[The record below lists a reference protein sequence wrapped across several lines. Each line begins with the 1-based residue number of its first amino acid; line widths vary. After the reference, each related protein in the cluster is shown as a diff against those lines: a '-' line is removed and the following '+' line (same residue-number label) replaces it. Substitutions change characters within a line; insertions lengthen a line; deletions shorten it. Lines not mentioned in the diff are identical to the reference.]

1 MSEALNEDLKKPEGI
16 SEILGDGTEERE
28 DKKPRREE
36 ISDELA
42 DLATGGTIRVY
53 GGSERRFNL
62 KRKRK
67 KDDILLPEI

>member
-1 MSEALNEDLKKPEGI
+1 MPKALNEDLKKPEGI

-42 DLATGGTIRVY
+42 DLAAGGTNRVY
-53 GGSERRFNL
+53 GSPERRFNL

>member
-1 MSEALNEDLKKPEGI
+1 MSEALNVDLKKPEGI
-16 SEILGDGTEERE
+16 SKILGDGTEERE

-42 DLATGGTIRVY
+42 DLATGGTARVY
-53 GGSERRFNL
+53 GSPERRFSF

-67 KDDILLPEI
+67 RDDILLPEI